1 MSHDTYDSGADAEE
15 DRAQQKSLLA
25 ALGAWDR
32 ALRRDEC
39 GAWCIFGN
47 DGKIYTWG
55 DGKTWVLY
63 ACCQSSKGWTYAKRR
78 LAFCKLTQDAASE
91 GCLRL
96 HHLPTPAQAEEIR
109 QALGIRKKMEVSPE
123 TLERLRATGFKSNP
137 RPEAGI

>member
-1 MSHDTYDSGADAEE
+1 GDTYDTAEE
-15 DRAQQKSLLA
+15 AAADREQQRLLLS
-25 ALGAWDR
+25 ALNVWDR
-32 ALRRDEC
+32 ALRKDEC
-39 GAWCIFGN
+39 NAWCIFGKH
-47 DGKIYTWG
+47 GKIYTWG

-78 LAFCKLTQDAASE
+78 LAFCELTQDAAWE

-96 HHLPTPAQAEEIR
+96 HHLPTVAQAEEIR
-109 QALGIRKKMEVSPE
+109 QVLGIRKKMEVSAE